1 MGSSQLDASPY
12 RAISIAS
19 APRRGRLV
27 PGERLPWRGLGLLAF
42 AAFCAVVFY
51 VLRPGAVTDDTYAF
65 LDWGRDLRHG
75 VLPLLEHRTFQ
86 PLPIVSGGL
95 LSLFGPAAPTIT
107 IMVCLAALVLLAAAA
122 WRILALH
129 GFGQPAPAAAALLVL
144 VTPVLPVLALV
155 AYNNL
160 PFATLVLWA
169 LVFEL
174 EERPAGAW
182 TMLILAG
189 LTRPEA
195 WLFLLAYGV
204 LSWWRA
210 GHPYAPRGWLPIAA
224 LAGGPIVVWAA
235 LEWGLFGD
243 PLYSLHNTS
252 GAAVQST
259 HTNSPEALWHTL
271 RANVLTAPLIA
282 AGLGALALAW
292 LAPRRLAATT
302 LAATLLAALSIVI
315 LAGSNFNLPGRDF
328 SVLVAL
334 SCVLT
339 AAGAVLPA
347 QLMARSHRFPAPIV
361 ALVACAGAALVVGL
375 AAPKF
380 LHALRNNFRRISV
393 SHATGKT
400 FTHEVGNALPLIDVR
415 SAPHHSVAMLGA
427 VNNSQLAWVLGVRY
441 NAVTEQVEPGTRL
454 IVQPSQ
460 ATWSR
465 LSQYHLTNRT
475 RSRLPR
481 GWRVIANEGWQIYA
495 LDAGTPARLR

>member
-1 MGSSQLDASPY
+1 
-12 RAISIAS
+12 
-19 APRRGRLV
+19 V
-27 PGERLPWRGLGLLAF
+27 LLLF
-42 AAFCAVVFY
+42 AAVCGVIGY

-86 PLPIVSGGL
+86 PLPIISGAL
-95 LSLFGPAAPTIT
+95 FSLFGSAAPTVT
-107 IMVCLAALVLLAAAA
+107 IMVCLASLVLLAAAA

-129 GFGQPAPAAAALLVL
+129 GFGQPAPAVAALLVL
-144 VTPVLPVLALV
+144 ITPVLPVIALV
-155 AYNNL
+155 GYNNL
-160 PFATLVLWA
+160 PFATLVMWA

-174 EERPAGAW
+174 EERPPGAW

-195 WLFLLAYGV
+195 WLFLLAYG
-204 LSWWRA
+204 LLCWWRA
-210 GHPYAPRGWLPIAA
+210 GRPYAPRRWLPIAA
-224 LAGGPIVVWAA
+224 LAAGPIVVWAG
-235 LEWGLFGD
+235 LEWAMFGD

-259 HTNSPEALWHTL
+259 HTNSPQALWDTL
-271 RANVLTAPLIA
+271 RANVLTAPLVA
-282 AGLGALALAW
+282 AGLGALALGW
-292 LAPRRLAATT
+292 LGPPRLAATT
-302 LAATLLAALSIVI
+302 LAATVLAALSIVI

-328 SVLVAL
+328 SLLVAL

-361 ALVACAGAALVVGL
+361 AVVACAGAALVIGL

-380 LHALRNNFRRISV
+380 LHTLRNNFRRISV
-393 SHATGKT
+393 THATGRT
-400 FTHEVGNALPLIDVR
+400 FTHVVTKALPSIDVR
-415 SAPHHSVAMLGA
+415 GAPRHSVAMLGA

-441 NAVTEQVEPGTRL
+441 NAVTEQVESATRL

-465 LSQYHLTNRT
+465 LSQYHLTDRA
-475 RSRLPR
+475 RSPLPR
-481 GWRVIANEGWQIYA
+481 GWHVIANEGWQIYA